1 MYFGREGP
9 EGAAL
14 RTARAGLTGS
24 VSLERLSGT
33 VRAQDRKADM
43 QDPLLDRFRSDDLV
57 MGIIGLGYVGL
68 PLATVVAD
76 AGIRILGFDVDE
88 AIVDG
93 VNAGASHIRDV
104 PSDHVAHLVERGL
117 LRATADMA
125 RLAEC
130 DVVAISVPT
139 PLSKTRD
146 PDISFILAAA
156 SSVAAELRPGQLI
169 VLEST
174 TYPGTTRE
182 VLLGELARSGLA
194 VGEDFFLCFSPE
206 RMDPGNREWR
216 TRNTPKVIGGVTSRC
231 TAVGEA
237 FYSRF
242 IDRMVP
248 VSSAEVA
255 ELSKILENTFRAVNI
270 GLVNETALIA
280 DRLGVDIWEVIEAA
294 ATKPF
299 GFMRFLPGPGLG
311 GHCIPVDPHYLSWKM
326 RTLDFR
332 TRFIEL
338 ASEINAGMPR
348 FVVDKVRDALNEEG
362 RAVRG
367 STVVILG
374 VAYKKDI
381 NDVRESPALHII
393 ELLEGAGAHVL
404 YHDPFVPSLEDE
416 RAGAR
421 ESLPLTPAL
430 LGQADVVLILTDHS
444 CFDVEAIVAGSRV
457 LVDARNATAG
467 TSARPGSGRGQGWIV
482 KGGLA

>member
-1 MYFGREGP
+1 M
-9 EGAAL
+9 
-14 RTARAGLTGS
+14 
-24 VSLERLSGT
+24 
-33 VRAQDRKADM
+33 
-43 QDPLLDRFRSDDLV
+43 LDHFRSGEV
-57 MGIIGLGYVGL
+57 TTGVIGLGYVGL
-68 PLATVVAD
+68 PLATVIAE
-76 AGIRILGFDVDE
+76 AGMPVVGFDIDPSV
-88 AIVDG
+88 VDG
-93 VNAGASHIRDV
+93 VNAGASHVGDVASSRLSALVRD
-104 PSDHVAHLVERGL
+104 GL

-125 RLAEC
+125 LLSEC
-130 DVVAISVPT
+130 DVVAITVPT

-156 SSVAAELRPGQLI
+156 ASVAGGLRPGQLV

-182 VLLGELARSGLA
+182 VVLGELARSGLV

-206 RMDPGNREWR
+206 RVDPGNRVW
-216 TRNTPKVIGGVTSRC
+216 TTGNTPKVIGGVTRRC
-231 TAVGEA
+231 TAAGEA
-237 FYSRF
+237 FYGRF

-270 GLVNETALIA
+270 GLVNELALVA
-280 DRLGVDIWEVIEAA
+280 DRLGVDIWEVVEAA

-326 RTLDFR
+326 RALDFR

-338 ASEINAGMPR
+338 ASEINASMPG
-348 FVVDKVRDALNEEG
+348 FVVDQVRDALNDEG
-362 RAVRG
+362 RAVRE
-367 STVVILG
+367 STVVVLG

-381 NDVRESPALHII
+381 DDVRESPALYII
-393 ELLEGAGAHVL
+393 ELLEDAGARVL
-404 YHDPFVPSLEDE
+404 YHDPHVPSFSDE
-416 RAGAR
+416 RTGLRA
-421 ESLPLTPAL
+421 SLPLTPSL
-430 LGQADVVLILTDHS
+430 LGRADVVLILTDHS
-444 CFDVEAIVAGSRV
+444 CFDMREIVANSRV

-467 TSARPGSGRGQGWIV
+467 TGARAASRRGVGWIV

>member
-1 MYFGREGP
+1 MKEHTRDP
-9 EGAAL
+9 M
-14 RTARAGLTGS
+14 
-24 VSLERLSGT
+24 LEH
-33 VRAQDRKADM
+33 
-43 QDPLLDRFRSDDLV
+43 FRSGDV
-57 MGIIGLGYVGL
+57 TMGVVGLGYVGL
-68 PLATVVAD
+68 PLAAIVAE
-76 AGIRILGFDVDE
+76 AGIRVLGFDIDE
-88 AIVDG
+88 SVVAG
-93 VNAGASHIRDV
+93 VNGGASHIGDV
-104 PSDHVAHLVERGL
+104 SSSRLAAL
-117 LRATADMA
+117 LGEDMLQASADMS

-130 DVVAISVPT
+130 DVIAISVPT

-156 SSVAAELRPGQLI
+156 SSVAAELRRGQLV

-182 VLLGELARSGLA
+182 VVLGELARSGLEA
-194 VGEDFFLCFSPE
+194 GEDFFLCFSPE
-206 RMDPGNREWR
+206 RVDPGNQVWT

-231 TAVGEA
+231 TAAGAA

-280 DRLGVDIWEVIEAA
+280 DRLGVDIWEVVEAA

-338 ASEINAGMPR
+338 ASEINASMPR
-348 FVVDKVRDALNEEG
+348 FVVDQVRDALNDEG
-362 RAVRG
+362 RAVRE
-367 STVVILG
+367 STIVILG
-374 VAYKKDI
+374 VAYKRDI
-381 NDVRESPALHII
+381 GDVRESPALYII
-393 ELLEGAGAHVL
+393 ELLEEAGARVL
-404 YHDPFVPSLEDE
+404 YHDPHVPSLNDE
-416 RAGAR
+416 RTGVR
-421 ESLPLTPAL
+421 ESAALSSSL
-430 LGQADVVLILTDHS
+430 LGEADVVLILTDHS
-444 CFDVEAIVAGSRV
+444 CFDMGEIVANSRT

-467 TSARPGSGRGQGWIV
+467 TKARAASRRGVGWIV